1 MDKSYEYPLDLDWTQ
16 EELVNVIQL
25 WRLVELAYEKGVERE
40 EFLAQ
45 YALFKKVVPS
55 KGEEKRWGNKFE
67 AVSEYSLYQVV
78 KTAKG
83 SDKKIIRLS
92 SKG

>member
-1 MDKSYEYPLDLDWTQ
+1 MEKNYEYPLDLDWQ
-16 EELVNVIQL
+16 KDELVDVVQL

-40 EFLAQ
+40 KFLTQ

-67 AVSEYSLYQVV
+67 DASGYSLYQVV
-78 KTAKG
+78 KTAKA
-83 SDKKIIRLS
+83 SNKKIIRL
-92 SKG
+92 